1 VKHQVNA
8 PVGDPP
14 LAHAD
19 TVAVT
24 DPTHPLYGR
33 RFAVHSV
40 THPSHGL
47 GHVFVIYRDHV
58 RLRLPLAATDL
69 VPCRRPAHSP
79 KFTPASIQQ
88 FLALAQ
94 ECAHSCPNDPTP
106 SGKVSPQR

>member
-1 VKHQVNA
+1 M
-8 PVGDPP
+8 
-14 LAHAD
+14 AHTD
-19 TVAVT
+19 TVEVT

-40 THPSHGL
+40 THPGHGP

-69 VPCRRPAHSP
+69 VPCQRPTHST
-79 KFTPASIQQ
+79 KLTAASIRQ
-88 FLALAQ
+88 FLVRAQ
-94 ECAHSCPNDPTP
+94 ECAQACPNDPTP